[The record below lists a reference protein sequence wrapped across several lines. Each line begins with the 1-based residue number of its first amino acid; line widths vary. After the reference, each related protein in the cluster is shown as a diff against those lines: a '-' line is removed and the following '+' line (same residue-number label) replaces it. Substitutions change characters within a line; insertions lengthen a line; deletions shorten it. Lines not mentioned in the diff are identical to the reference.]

1 MNTFSGGGSDA
12 VERTID
18 HERTLISEAIQMVA
32 SGASPRVTVASM
44 HFGEVLLP
52 EARTLAAAAGVHVVA
67 LWTLD
72 QFNHAIAVEPG
83 LG

>member
-1 MNTFSGGGSDA
+1 MNTLSGRPSDA
-12 VERTID
+12 VERMID
-18 HERTLISEAIQMVA
+18 HERTLIAEAIRMVA
-32 SGASPRVTVASM
+32 GGSSPRVTVASLR
-44 HFGEVLLP
+44 FGEALLD
-52 EARTLAAAAGVHVVA
+52 EARTLAAAAGVHIIP

>member
-32 SGASPRVTVASM
+32 SGASPRVTVASLQ
-44 HFGEVLLP
+44 FGEVLLP